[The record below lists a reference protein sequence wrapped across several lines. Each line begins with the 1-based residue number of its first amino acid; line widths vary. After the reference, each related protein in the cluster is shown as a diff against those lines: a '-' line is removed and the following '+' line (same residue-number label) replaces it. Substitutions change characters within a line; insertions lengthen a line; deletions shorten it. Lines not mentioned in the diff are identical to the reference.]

1 MRVAG
6 GSALVF
12 KPRTSARST
21 TLQQMPRLTT
31 STRRRITAAA
41 AISIVLLTTL
51 AGCVGL
57 DVQERKWIFQA
68 SAIPADT
75 TDGAETLDNESADGS
90 QGVWIGYPSKTSG
103 TDIRL
108 QALWYPNDRPKAPAL
123 LYLHGARWG
132 IEDSSFRIEQMR
144 ELGFSVL
151 AVEYRGF
158 GRSTDEL
165 PSEAAVVEDARAG
178 WAWLEQNHPD
188 LDRYIFGH
196 SLGGAIAVDLA
207 SQVQDAKGLIVEGT
221 FTSIADVVRS
231 FRWGWLPIAP
241 LITQRFDAVDKIA
254 KVKAPVLVVHG
265 ASDSLVPPSLGR
277 ALFERATSPKRFV
290 LVEGGTHYSTNRV
303 GQAQYRMALHD
314 LFGLGA

>member
-1 MRVAG
+1 M
-6 GSALVF
+6 F
-12 KPRTSARST
+12 K
-21 TLQQMPRLTT
+21 LTP
-31 STRRRITAAA
+31 SMRRRITAAA
-41 AISIVLLTTL
+41 ALSLITMVAL

-68 SAIPADT
+68 SAIRADAADPADAR
-75 TDGAETLDNESADGS
+75 DDETSGS
-90 QGVWIGYPSKTSG
+90 SSKGVWIGYPSKASG
-103 TDIRL
+103 SDVRL
-108 QALWYPNDRPKAPAL
+108 QAVWYPNDRPNAPAL

-151 AVEYRGF
+151 ALEYRGF

-165 PSEAAVVEDARAG
+165 PSEATVVEDARAG
-178 WAWLEQNHPD
+178 WRWLEGHHPAR
-188 LDRYIFGH
+188 DRDICGQ
-196 SLGGAIAVDLA
+196 SLGGAISVDLA

-241 LITQRFDAVDKIA
+241 LITQRFDSVDKIG
-254 KVKAPVLVVHG
+254 KVTAPVVVVHG
-265 ASDSLVPPSLGR
+265 ANDRLIPPSLGR
-277 ALFERATSPKRFV
+277 ALYERATTAKRFV

-303 GQAQYRMALHD
+303 GEAQYREALHE
-314 LFGLGA
+314 LFGLGT